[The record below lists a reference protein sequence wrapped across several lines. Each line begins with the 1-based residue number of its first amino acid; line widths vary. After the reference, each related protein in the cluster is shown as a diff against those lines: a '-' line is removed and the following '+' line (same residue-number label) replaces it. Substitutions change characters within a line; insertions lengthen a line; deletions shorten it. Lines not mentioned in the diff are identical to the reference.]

1 MFLSCFLL
9 IFMAEMADK
18 TQFLILAL
26 SRRYPLRT
34 IIAGM
39 ALAITLLSLLSIFA
53 GGWLSAYVP
62 MEAIRPAAAILFLL
76 FGFSA
81 LKPKT
86 TEAKEGRKLS
96 AGWLSVMCAFF
107 IAELGDKTQLSAIT
121 LAAQHDA
128 PFAIFW
134 GSFCGLMAANLL
146 ALAAGRTL
154 MKHIS
159 DTTLRIVSA
168 AVFFIFGSWSLF
180 QFFSPTQL
188 QIVLYCLIL
197 FLSACLYSMW
207 QERKAR

>member
-81 LKPKT
+81 LKPN
-86 TEAKEGRKLS
+86 RKWS
-96 AGWLSVMCAFF
+96 GKDGVF
-107 IAELGDKTQLSAIT
+107 TQT
-121 LAAQHDA
+121 
-128 PFAIFW
+128 
-134 GSFCGLMAANLL
+134 G
-146 ALAAGRTL
+146 
-154 MKHIS
+154 
-159 DTTLRIVSA
+159 
-168 AVFFIFGSWSLF
+168 
-180 QFFSPTQL
+180 
-188 QIVLYCLIL
+188 
-197 FLSACLYSMW
+197 
-207 QERKAR
+207 

>member
-121 LAAQHDA
+121 L
-128 PFAIFW
+128 PL
-134 GSFCGLMAANLL
+134 STMRLL
-146 ALAAGRTL
+146 PSSGEA
-154 MKHIS
+154 
-159 DTTLRIVSA
+159 SA
-168 AVFFIFGSWSLF
+168 A
-180 QFFSPTQL
+180 
-188 QIVLYCLIL
+188 
-197 FLSACLYSMW
+197 
-207 QERKAR
+207 